1 MGPGEEDPGCPP
13 TASTAGDWVEVS
25 VCRGEEQRR
34 VRAWRR
40 LHVLGA
46 SGLPAPR
53 AQPTPCGG
61 RPSSPDPKKP
71 HTVFQGP
78 RAVHTHQE
86 TEARA

>member
-46 SGLPAPR
+46 SGLPCPQSTA
-53 AQPTPCGG
+53 
-61 RPSSPDPKKP
+61 
-71 HTVFQGP
+71 HTVWRKAFLSRSQEAPHSVSGP
-78 RAVHTHQE
+78 TSSAHTP
-86 TEARA
+86 RN